1 MLKLTGKE
9 KRFLVFIA
17 LTILLF
23 SSLEWLTTTYRL
35 GLAKGLE
42 KEFTDLAIKEEEAK
56 DQKSHH
62 QKELEQV
69 KLENSSI
76 TDEEKELITEDKKE
90 DLEEKISKVNINTAS
105 YNELLT
111 IKGIGPVLAERII
124 SYRIQKGRFLALDE
138 LREVKGIGAKTF
150 EKIKPYL
157 TI

>member
-35 GLAKGLE
+35 GLAKDLE
-42 KEFTDLAIKEEEAK
+42 KEFADLTLKEEQTK
-56 DQKSHH
+56 DQKSQH
-62 QKELEQV
+62 QRELEQV
-69 KLENSSI
+69 KLENSNI
-76 TDEEKELITEDKKE
+76 TDEEKELITEDM
-90 DLEEKISKVNINTAS
+90 EEKISKVNINTAS